1 MSMDFKFRDN
11 IMNKI
16 RNQIPLEQNELRT
29 VENALT
35 MDELFNEVLDESLG
49 WSVHGNIFNLSTS
62 MSIQNDKYK
71 AKMEN

>member
-1 MSMDFKFRDN
+1 MNFKFRDN

-35 MDELFNEVLDESLG
+35 MDELFAEVLNQSLG
-49 WSVHGNIFNLSTS
+49 LSVHGNTFNLSTS
-62 MSIQNDKYK
+62 MQNRQVQGRKE
-71 AKMEN
+71 EN